1 MGLFYSTF
9 KRVDF
14 KTMIYKVIPFVV
26 VAFYFFILFFIL
38 FFYCIDN
45 KIKKKTQYN
54 IDNNDIATTK
64 YKNNLILSTRFL
76 FCNKS

>member
-26 VAFYFFILFFIL
+26 VAFIFFILFFIL
-38 FFYCIDN
+38 FFIALII
-45 KIKKKTQYN
+45 KLKKKHN
-54 IDNNDIATTK
+54 IILITMTLQQQNTK
-64 YKNNLILSTRFL
+64 II
-76 FCNKS
+76 